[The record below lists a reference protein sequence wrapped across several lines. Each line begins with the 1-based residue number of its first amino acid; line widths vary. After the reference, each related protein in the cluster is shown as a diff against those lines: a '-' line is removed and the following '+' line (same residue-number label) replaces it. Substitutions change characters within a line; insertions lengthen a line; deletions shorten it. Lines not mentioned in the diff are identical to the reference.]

1 MNEYPTR
8 RPFIDWEPPLCIT
21 GEAWKKKSKDWTW
34 TMSYDPEQQEMPY
47 YLFNS
52 DVCIGA
58 MATSEEEALDKFFQI
73 LRERFEG
80 MKKLLEA
87 YDNNK

>member
-1 MNEYPTR
+1 MSEYSTR
-8 RPFIDWEPPLCIT
+8 RPFIDWEQPLNIT
-21 GEAWKKKSKDWTW
+21 SKAWKKKSKDWTW

-52 DVCIGA
+52 YVCIGA
-58 MATSEEEALDKFFQI
+58 MATSEEEAVDKFFKS
-73 LRERFEG
+73 LMERFEG

-87 YDNNK
+87 YNNK